1 MKKQCNLLGFVLSV
15 VTGVALLSLL
25 AVNAFFPHLIL
36 PKPNFN
42 ALLVLSLVALVL
54 DCYLGKGR
62 KHDFR
67 LVPLYGAFIFGV
79 FPLACF
85 VATPME
91 ALKLALMGAVLLTVV
106 TFLFDSMIDR
116 LSGGPASKAAPLIS
130 AFGLYLGAQCLLG
143 IF

>member
-1 MKKQCNLLGFVLSV
+1 MKKHNLLGFILAI
-15 VTGVALLSLL
+15 VTGIALLSVL

-36 PKPNFN
+36 PKPNST
-42 ALLVLSLVALVL
+42 AILILSLAALVI
-54 DCYLGKGR
+54 DFYVAKGR

-67 LVPLYGAFIFGV
+67 FVPLYGAFIFGV
-79 FPLACF
+79 FPMAAF

-91 ALKLALMGAVLLTVV
+91 AWKMALLGAAVLTVV
-106 TFLFDSMIDR
+106 TFLFDSLSDR
-116 LSGGPASKAAPLIS
+116 LASGPAAKVAPLLS